1 MLAGARFER
10 SMEPVY
16 GLTFELVCTEP
27 VTTQTPS
34 DGLYAIAIA
43 IADTTVLCINGAIF
57 DVLGA
62 FDCMFAVFAAN
73 GPTPSDSRDHETYV
87 AFHLR

>member
-1 MLAGARFER
+1 MLARGEGRALDGAGVR
-10 SMEPVY
+10 SYVRD
-16 GLTFELVCTEP
+16 GLRSRLR
-27 VTTQTPS
+27 PS